1 MGTTENLMKCQKCN
15 SENMGIGTYNTASGS
30 VIHPWFCLDCG
41 KRTTVYVKKTELK
54 NYKITDVVFESE
66 YKQTC
71 ERCGALGAELH
82 HYAPRHLFDDYDRWA
97 TGYLCVPC
105 HILWHRV
112 VTPNMCKK

>member
-1 MGTTENLMKCQKCN
+1 MKCQKCN
-15 SENMGIGTYNTASGS
+15 SENMGIGTYSTASGS
-30 VIHPWFCLDCG
+30 VVHPWFCLDCG
-41 KRTTVYVKKTELK
+41 KGTTIYVKKTELK
-54 NYKITDVVFESE
+54 NYKITDVIFESE

-82 HYAPRHLFDDYDRWA
+82 HYAPRHLFNDSDRWA